1 MRCNVR
7 CVHSCVRAEWDN
19 TYSRMRSKTLSF
31 QVQSMGAGVTVVPCR
46 WEMGQGEWDPFLQ
59 TANAKPVW
67 ESLPTLTVQVTHGA
81 SWADLARLIV
91 EQHAEK
97 FDGELTIVGTNSRN
111 GAGHVPMEFPGD
123 EHLAVMNYC
132 GGTGQDYERK
142 RVLSVVEHTRVAD
155 DGSFGHF
162 TSAERVL
169 LDTDT
174 LPEDLLTG
182 QTTVQLQLATTA
194 EAWAYHAAAMQ
205 PATAVE
211 ESIAITDT
219 KEEDKKTF
227 YEVTWIDKRGRK
239 HVVWKRYSRFDT
251 LRSELIKHTKEV
263 KDLPFPPKKKI
274 KSKSDKTVGK
284 RTEAL
289 QAFLEGLVMG
299 GVVQP
304 VPFEDDGL
312 LLFTFLTGESDL

>member
-1 MRCNVR
+1 MMY
-7 CVHSCVRAEWDN
+7 AEWDN

-31 QVQSMGAGVTVVPCR
+31 KVHSMGAGVTVAPCR
-46 WEMGQGEWDPFLQ
+46 WQMGQGEWDPFLQ

-67 ESLPTLTVQVTHGA
+67 QSLPPVTVQVTNGA
-81 SWADLARLIV
+81 SWAELATLIA
-91 EQHAEK
+91 EQHGEK
-97 FDGELTIVGTNSRN
+97 FDAELTIVGANSRN
-111 GAGHVPMEFPGD
+111 GAGHIPLEFPGD
-123 EHLAVMNYC
+123 EHLAVLNYC
-132 GGTGQDYERK
+132 GGTGQDYERR
-142 RVLSVVEHTRVAD
+142 RVLSAVEHARVAE

-162 TSAERVL
+162 ASVERVL
-169 LDTDT
+169 LETDP

-182 QTTVQLQLATTA
+182 QTTVQLQLPTSA
-194 EAWAYHAAAMQ
+194 EAWAYHVNAMQ
-205 PATAVE
+205 PATAVQ

-227 YEVTWIDKRGRK
+227 YEITWVDKRGRK

-251 LRSELIKHTKEV
+251 LRAELIKHTKEV
-263 KDLPFPPKKKI
+263 KDLPFPPKKKV

-284 RTEAL
+284 RTEML
-289 QAFLEGLVMG
+289 QAFLEGLVIS

-304 VPFEDDGL
+304 VPFEEDGL